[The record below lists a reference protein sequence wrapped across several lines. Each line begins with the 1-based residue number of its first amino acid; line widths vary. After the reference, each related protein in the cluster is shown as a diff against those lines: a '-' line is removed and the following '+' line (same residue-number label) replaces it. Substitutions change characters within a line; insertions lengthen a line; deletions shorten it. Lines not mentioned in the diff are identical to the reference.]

1 MTDILVRIACLLYL
15 VTNDRL
21 AVNLSVRILKIQKKM
36 TEVKQILTL
45 VADLWLKLLA
55 MFGKMMVVVC

>member
-21 AVNLSVRILKIQKKM
+21 AVNLSIRILKIQKKM

-55 MFGKMMVVVC
+55 MFSKMMVVVC

>member
-21 AVNLSVRILKIQKKM
+21 AVNLSVRILKIRM

-55 MFGKMMVVVC
+55 MFSKMMVVVC